1 MILEELIRKKVSTD
15 FWQPHRGRWFKKK
28 KTLIKF
34 CQVRISNKAPQVELG
49 FPRASS

>member
-28 KTLIKF
+28 KKKKN
-34 CQVRISNKAPQVELG
+34 SNQAL
-49 FPRASS
+49 SSKDL